1 MKKIVIA
8 AAALVVV
15 IGIGYF
21 VYSKLISR
29 ANPCANIFEQTVT
42 SLEGKMSALKDK
54 GGLILGREEI
64 QKLSD
69 QSKQIA
75 GDLKTC
81 CFLFNEDKIDFEA
94 FLKCQDEF
102 NQYERNIDR
111 VSRLVD
117 EAETAKKQEQYDL
130 LNVRLKHIERN
141 IKDLHQISEH
151 FQLQIKSLISRSAE
165 EKEKPAQVARKSAI
179 AETEPND
186 SYNQGMEVSVGVLKG
201 ALTENDRQDYFRFE
215 LGAGNIIN
223 LDFTPGE
230 EAENLKVALRNFE
243 GNELWNSGETGSGVV
258 KSTRVM
264 MNNTS
269 GGIYYAVVYSGIGPY
284 QLDLFIE
291 SQNDGGSG
299 TDAGDRITK
308 ALDLQS
314 GRSYLGELGGFDEN
328 DWYRFDIPAGHILN
342 LAFTPKQNA
351 ESMKFSLR
359 SFERSEIWYSG
370 AVTPGER
377 SLKRVVMNNSS
388 GGTYYLEASY
398 GSGQYEFEIFTES
411 QNDAG
416 SQSDAGDKISEAI
429 KVEPGRGYSGEL
441 GGYDDSDWYRFD
453 ILPGSVLKIGLTTYE
468 EGEPIKFSFRDAK
481 RGEIWHFEDT
491 SPGHT
496 ESTRIVMNNSAGG
509 TYFLEAFYGSGP
521 YEFEVLMEK
530 QNDGDSGI
538 DAADTITQALRI
550 EPGRVITGELGG
562 LDKED
567 WYTFSPQKE
576 KAIQFSSDKD
586 GEPIKFSMGN
596 VARRK
601 ELYTAELAPGV
612 TKTFEI
618 PKDVQPPYFLKVHG
632 GSNTYSFE
640 IK

>member
-1 MKKIVIA
+1 MKKIIIVT
-8 AAALVVV
+8 AALLFI
-15 IGIGYF
+15 IGLGYV
-21 VYSKLISR
+21 VYSNLISR
-29 ANPCANIFEQTVT
+29 GNPCANIFEQTVA
-42 SLEGKMSALKDK
+42 SLEGKISALKDK
-54 GGLILGREEI
+54 GELILSREEI
-64 QKLSD
+64 EKLSD

-75 GDLKTC
+75 SNLKTC

-102 NQYERNIDR
+102 NQYERSIDR
-111 VSRLVD
+111 VNLLVD
-117 EAETAKKQEQYDL
+117 EAETAKKQAQYDL
-130 LNVRLKHIERN
+130 LNLRLKHIERN
-141 IKDLHQISEH
+141 IKDLQRISEH
-151 FQLQIKSLISRSAE
+151 FQVQIKTLVNRFAE
-165 EKEKPAQVARKSAI
+165 EKQKPTRVARKSPI

-186 SYNQGMEVSVGVLKG
+186 SYKQGMDVLMGVLSGVLSEK
-201 ALTENDRQDYFRFE
+201 DRQDYFRFE
-215 LGAGNIIN
+215 LGAGNILN
-223 LDFTPGE
+223 LDFTPGH
-230 EAENLKVALRNFE
+230 EAENLKVALRDFE
-243 GNELWNSGETGSGVV
+243 GNELWNSGETGSGIV
-258 KSTRVM
+258 KSTRLM

-284 QLDLFIE
+284 QLALFIE

-299 TDAGDRITK
+299 TDAGDSIIK
-308 ALDLQS
+308 AVDLQA

-342 LAFTPKQNA
+342 LAFTPKQSA

-370 AVTPGER
+370 LVPPGEKKP
-377 SLKRVVMNNSS
+377 KRVMMNNSS

-416 SQSDAGDKISEAI
+416 SRTDAGDKISEAL

-441 GGYDDSDWYRFD
+441 GGYDDKDWYRFD
-453 ILPGSVLKIGLTTYE
+453 ILPGSVLKISLTTYD
-468 EGEPIKFSFRDAK
+468 EGEPIKFSFRDA
-481 RGEIWHFEDT
+481 RRDEIWRLEDT

-496 ESTRIVMNNSAGG
+496 ESTHILINNSAGG

-521 YEFEVLMEK
+521 YEFEFIMEK
-530 QNDGDSGI
+530 QNDGGTGS
-538 DAADTITQALRI
+538 DAGDIITQALKI
-550 EPGRVITGELGG
+550 EPGRSIRGELGG

-567 WYTFSPQKE
+567 WYTFSPYE
-576 KAIQFSSDKD
+576 ESAIQFTSDKD

-601 ELYTAELAPGV
+601 VLYTAELAPGV
-612 TKTFEI
+612 SKTFEI
-618 PKDVQPPYFLKVHG
+618 PKDVRPPYFLKVYG
-632 GSNTYSFE
+632 GSSKYSFE

>member
-1 MKKIVIA
+1 M
-8 AAALVVV
+8 
-15 IGIGYF
+15 
-21 VYSKLISR
+21 S
-29 ANPCANIFEQTVT
+29 
-42 SLEGKMSALKDK
+42 SLKEK

-64 QKLSD
+64 QKLSN
-69 QSKQIA
+69 QSKQIV

-81 CFLFNEDKIDFEA
+81 CFLFNEEKIDFEE

-111 VSRLVD
+111 VSNLVD
-117 EAETAKKQEQYDL
+117 EAEAAKKQEQYDL
-130 LNVRLKHIERN
+130 LNLRLKHIERN

-151 FQLQIKSLISRSAE
+151 FQLQVTSLISRSAE
-165 EKEKPAQVARKSAI
+165 EKKKPTQVARKSAI
-179 AETEPND
+179 AESEPND
-186 SYNQGMEVSVGVLKG
+186 SYNQGMEVSMGVLNG
-201 ALTENDRQDYFRFE
+201 ALSENDRQDYFRFE

-223 LDFTPGE
+223 LDFTPGD
-230 EAENLKVALRNFE
+230 EAENLKIALRNFE
-243 GNELWNSGETGSGVV
+243 GNELWNSGKTKPGVV
-258 KSTRVM
+258 KSTRMM

-284 QLDLFIE
+284 QLDLFVE

-308 ALDLQS
+308 ALDLQL

-342 LAFTPKQNA
+342 LAFTPKPNA
-351 ESMKFSLR
+351 EPMKFSLR

-370 AVTPGER
+370 AVPPGEKKP
-377 SLKRVVMNNSS
+377 KRVMMNNTS

-398 GSGQYEFEIFTES
+398 GSGQYEFEIFAES

-416 SQSDAGDKISEAI
+416 SQTDAGDKISEAL

-453 ILPGSVLKIGLTTYE
+453 ILPGSVLRIALTTYD
-468 EGEPIKFSFRDAK
+468 EGQPIKFSFRDAK
-481 RGEIWHFEDT
+481 RDEIWHLEDT

-496 ESTRIVMNNSAGG
+496 ESTRVVINNSAGG
-509 TYFLEAFYGSGP
+509 TYFLEAFFGSGA

-530 QNDGDSGI
+530 QNDGGSGS
-538 DAADTITQALRI
+538 DAADIITQALKI
-550 EPGRVITGELGG
+550 EPGRTISGELGG
-562 LDKED
+562 NDKED
-567 WYTFSPQKE
+567 WYTFAPQE
-576 KAIQFSSDKD
+576 GKAIQFSSDKD

-596 VARRK
+596 VARGK
-601 ELYTAELAPGV
+601 VLYTAELAPGV
-612 TKTFEI
+612 TKTFDI
-618 PKDVQPPYFLKVHG
+618 PKDVRPPYFLKVHG
-632 GSNTYSFE
+632 GSNRYSFQ
-640 IK
+640 IQ

>member
-1 MKKIVIA
+1 MKKIIVVT
-8 AAALVVV
+8 AALLVV

-21 VYSKLISR
+21 VYSNLISR
-29 ANPCANIFEQTVT
+29 GNPCANIFEQTVA
-42 SLEGKMSALKDK
+42 SLEGKISTLKDR
-54 GGLILGREEI
+54 GEMILSREVIET
-64 QKLSD
+64 LSD

-102 NQYERNIDR
+102 NQYERSIDR
-111 VSRLVD
+111 VSNLVN
-117 EAETAKKQEQYDL
+117 EAETAKKQAQYDL
-130 LNVRLKHIERN
+130 LNLRLKHIERN
-141 IKDLHQISEH
+141 VQDLQQISEH
-151 FQLQIKSLISRSAE
+151 FQAQIKSLINRSTE
-165 EKEKPAQVARKSAI
+165 DKKKPERVAGKTPI
-179 AETEPND
+179 AETEPNN
-186 SYNQGMEVSVGVLKG
+186 SYKQGMDVLMG
-201 ALTENDRQDYFRFE
+201 ALRGKLSENDRQDYFRFE
-215 LGAGNIIN
+215 LGAGNILN
-223 LDFTPGE
+223 LDFTPGD
-230 EAENLKVALRNFE
+230 EAENLKVALRDFE
-243 GNELWNSGETGSGVV
+243 GSELWNSGETRSGVV
-258 KSTRVM
+258 KSTRLM

-299 TDAGDRITK
+299 TDAGDSIIK
-308 ALDLQS
+308 AVDLQT

-328 DWYRFDIPAGHILN
+328 DWYHFDIPAGHILN
-342 LAFTPKQNA
+342 LAFTPKQSA

-370 AVTPGER
+370 LVAPGEKKP
-377 SLKRVVMNNSS
+377 KRVMMNNSS

-416 SQSDAGDKISEAI
+416 SRTDAGDKISEAL

-441 GGYDDSDWYRFD
+441 GGYDDKDWYRFD
-453 ILPGSVLKIGLTTYE
+453 ILPGSVLKISLTTYD
-468 EGEPIKFSFRDAK
+468 EGEPIKFSFRDA
-481 RGEIWHFEDT
+481 RREEIWRLEDT
-491 SPGHT
+491 SPGRT
-496 ESTRIVMNNSAGG
+496 ESTHILINNSAGG

-521 YEFEVLMEK
+521 YGFEFVMEK
-530 QNDGDSGI
+530 QNDGGTGS
-538 DAADTITQALRI
+538 DAGDIITQAIKI
-550 EPGRVITGELGG
+550 EPGRTIKGELGG

-567 WYTFSPQKE
+567 WYTFSPYE
-576 KAIQFSSDKD
+576 ERAIQFTSDED

-601 ELYTAELAPGV
+601 VLYTAELAPGV
-612 TKTFEI
+612 TKTYEI
-618 PKDVQPPYFLKVHG
+618 PKDVRPPYFLKVYG
-632 GSNTYSFE
+632 GSSKYSFQ
-640 IK
+640 IQ